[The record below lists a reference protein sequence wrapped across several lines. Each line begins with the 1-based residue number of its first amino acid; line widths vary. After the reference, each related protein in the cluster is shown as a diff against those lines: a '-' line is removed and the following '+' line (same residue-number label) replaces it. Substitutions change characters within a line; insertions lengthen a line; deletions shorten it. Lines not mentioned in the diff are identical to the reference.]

1 MRIYGAI
8 SPKFYHQI
16 DDSGQLGKLLE
27 RFLKRMRCLHFIY
40 SRSGFVQLNTEVPDT
55 LTTWYSEAYGLHSAT
70 GLGVARQSQITVVK
84 PFFVSLELP
93 FSVNFGEVVTVTP
106 LVFNLHRLTRSV
118 TVSGV
123 VKARVHYKEK
133 RDCVLYSI
141 VLGSSLLYQ
150 FMV

>member
-1 MRIYGAI
+1 MYENLWCYIT
-8 SPKFYHQI
+8 KFYHQI

-27 RFLKRMRCLHFIY
+27 RLLKRMRCLYFIY

-93 FSVNFGEVVTVTP
+93 FSVNFGRWS
-106 LVFNLHRLTRSV
+106 LSLRW
-118 TVSGV
+118 
-123 VKARVHYKEK
+123 
-133 RDCVLYSI
+133 
-141 VLGSSLLYQ
+141 SSTCTG
-150 FMV
+150 